1 MNLSFIH
8 RIRRNHALEHA
19 TLNLLGK
26 RHPGA
31 QAMGISGPRG
41 FTIYTSLTAEEIVP
55 AVMEALKRL
64 KAGES
69 ALRVHRN
76 CGTNTVVTAT
86 LTTLAT
92 LLGIRGE
99 KPSIGKTL
107 ERLPHLILLNVLA
120 LLAAPT
126 LAEWVQGTFTTDA
139 NVAGM
144 EIASVF
150 TDYHRGLQRIRVH
163 TRQVYDAAPALR

>member
-1 MNLSFIH
+1 MNLSLIH

-26 RHPGA
+26 RHPNA

-55 AVMEALKRL
+55 AAMEALKRL
-64 KAGES
+64 KAGEG

-92 LLGIRGE
+92 LLGIRGT
-99 KPSIGKTL
+99 KPSFRESL

-126 LAEWVQGTFTTDA
+126 LAEWVQGTLTTDPNLA
-139 NVAGM
+139 DV
-144 EIASVF
+144 EIASIF

-163 TRQVYDAAPALR
+163 TRQL

>member
-1 MNLSFIH
+1 MDLSFIH

-26 RHPGA
+26 QHPGA

-55 AVMEALKRL
+55 AAMEALRRL

-76 CGTNTVVTAT
+76 CGTNMVTTAT

-92 LLGIRGE
+92 LLGIQGK
-99 KPSIGKTL
+99 KPSFRQSL

-120 LLAAPT
+120 LLMAPT
-126 LAEWVQGTFTTDA
+126 LAEWVQGTFTTDSNLA
-139 NVAGM
+139 NM

-150 TDYHRGLQRIRVH
+150 TDYYRGLQRIRVH
-163 TRQVYDAAPALR
+163 TRQV

>member
-1 MNLSFIH
+1 MNSSLVD

-26 RHPGA
+26 QHPSA
-31 QAMGISGPRG
+31 QAMGLSGPRG

-64 KAGES
+64 KAGEGT
-69 ALRVHRN
+69 LRVHRN
-76 CGTNTVVTAT
+76 CGTNTIVTAT

-92 LLGIRGE
+92 LFGIGGT
-99 KPSIGKTL
+99 KPSLRKSL

-120 LLAAPT
+120 LLAAPP
-126 LAEWVQGTFTTDA
+126 LAEWVQGTLTTDP
-139 NVAGM
+139 NVADV

-150 TDYHRGLQRIRVH
+150 TDYYRGLQRIRVH
-163 TRQVYDAAPALR
+163 TRQI